1 MSSRWGSSRPRAHRA
16 GTASEDASS
25 PRRTSRWRV
34 SGAEVEGD
42 HHRTSRRQWARDIEK
57 HTAYVAL
64 GFEVV
69 RLTSAHIR
77 PTGSAAVTLVGGALR
92 RRGWSPPR

>member
-1 MSSRWGSSRPRAHRA
+1 MRRGIGLGHLAQAVAGGRPRHPF
-16 GTASEDASS
+16 
-25 PRRTSRWRV
+25 PRRA
-34 SGAEVEGD
+34 AEARNRGC
-42 HHRTSRRQWARDIEK
+42 RSKWARDIEK

-77 PTGSAAVTLVGGALR
+77 PTGSAAVTLMGGALR